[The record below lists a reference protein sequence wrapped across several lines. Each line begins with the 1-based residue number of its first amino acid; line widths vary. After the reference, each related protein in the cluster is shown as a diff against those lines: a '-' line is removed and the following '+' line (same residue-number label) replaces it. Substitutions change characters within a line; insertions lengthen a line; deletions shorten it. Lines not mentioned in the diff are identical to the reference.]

1 MAEYRDLEYSALS
14 TEELESLLRVE
25 LEKDDP
31 AAALQILDVLAQREP
46 EDQEAA
52 EAAWQT
58 FQTDYLPTA
67 DERSLYEEEPL
78 AQVRRKRP
86 LARTAAVAA
95 VVAAAVG
102 MLATQAG
109 GANPLTAFAR
119 WTTERF
125 SFSQTN
131 LIEEKA
137 LYDAPGR
144 ESVPAAANA
153 SVEMLEPEEET
164 YETFQAAVDGMGL
177 QGALVPTWLP
187 EGYVLESAEIK
198 RLMSNSLLQIY
209 YTAADGEPFIRFR
222 YSRFE
227 GTEGGAAVVHEKD
240 DTPVEVYERD
250 GISYYFL
257 SNGEFQSV
265 TWMLDDVTECT
276 IGGKVSQ
283 EELRKIV
290 DSMYEAEE

>member
-95 VVAAAVG
+95 VVAAAVE

>member
-222 YSRFE
+222 FSRFV
-227 GTEGGAAVVHEKD
+227 GTVGGAAVVHEKD